1 MRYSTNPKMD
11 DSGIRAEVPDFHSP
25 DPRATKTVTGGKLYM
40 KALRA
45 QEDFKKGAELTRTN
59 ELKGYAKDL
68 NAMRGTMIMLMGG
81 RH

>member
-45 QEDFKKGAELTRTN
+45 QKDFKKGAELTRTS
-59 ELKGYAKDL
+59 ELHAAAVPKGIRVGIIL
-68 NAMRGTMIMLMGG
+68 
-81 RH
+81 

>member
-1 MRYSTNPKMD
+1 MRYSNNPKMD
-11 DSGIRAEVPDFHSP
+11 ESGIRATVPDHHNP
-25 DPRATKTVTGGKLYM
+25 GKTKTVTGGKLYM

-45 QEDFKKGAELTRTN
+45 QEDFKKGAELTRTS

-68 NAMRGTMIMLMGG
+68 NAMRGTLAILLGG

>member
-59 ELKGYAKDL
+59 ELKGYAKNL
-68 NAMRGTMIMLMGG
+68 RSSAYPMVMLVGG
-81 RH
+81 HH